1 MVAAGGG
8 ADSGIS
14 GTPTMVMALI
24 PVVLLIS
31 VIFEKIEHSLKHHTS
46 VHSQPVLS
54 GLFQE
59 LTILGVWA

>member
-1 MVAAGGG
+1 MAGGQPWMVAAGG
-8 ADSGIS
+8 

-24 PVVLLIS
+24 SVVLLIS